1 MQIGSPGAEILA
13 GVLAYLIGGIP
24 FGWLFVRAWKRV
36 DLRQVGSGN
45 IGATNAS
52 RLWPGRMSVVVF
64 LGVFL
69 LDCMKGYCAA
79 YFATGL
85 GEWLH
90 GGAFAP
96 GGAYLPIVCGSMAI
110 VGHVFTPYLKFK
122 GGKGVATGLGVVA
135 FLAPWSSLAALG
147 FWAGLV
153 ALTRYMSLGSIG
165 AVVSMPVTYLL
176 HVGNGQYRQGVFW
189 FLTALAVVIVWR
201 HRPNIRRILQGRERR
216 VGDPDQ
222 LAS

>member
-1 MQIGSPGAEILA
+1 MQIGTPGAEILA
-13 GVLAYLIGGIP
+13 GLLAYLIGGIP
-24 FGWLFVRAWKRV
+24 FGWLAVRAFKGV

-52 RLWPGRMSVVVF
+52 RLWPGRMGILVF
-64 LGVFL
+64 LVVFL
-69 LDCMKGYCAA
+69 LDCLKGFCAA
-79 YFATGL
+79 NFANEL
-85 GEWLH
+85 GEWLQ
-90 GGAFAP
+90 GRALDP
-96 GGAYLPIVCGSMAI
+96 NGAYLPIVCGAMAI

-153 ALTRYMSLGSIG
+153 ALTRYMSLGSIA

-176 HVGNGQYRQGVFW
+176 QLGGATYREGVFW
-189 FLTALAVVIVWR
+189 FLTALAIVIVWR
-201 HRPNIRRILQGRERR
+201 HRANIRRILQGRERR
-216 VGDPDQ
+216 VGDSEQ
-222 LAS
+222 LAT